1 MGRYKLY
8 CTFGTKVCITFCQT
22 LFTIIIVI
30 IIIMVTEL
38 GGVQFGLNSYL
49 GFQKQTRPGHLF
61 DLKSQVWLQTKIAW
75 HKVEWPILSMKESIR
90 SHGSCINQ
98 NKYPF
103 PRTWLQLQWF
113 PAGTSI
119 RKDWPLPLYY
129 IYFEIA
135 QFSFMIITTVVS
147 EGISLD
153 SWGIVVMEQVALEEI
168 NEMISASQMQNNS
181 SKCII
186 EYLCLANAK

>member
-1 MGRYKLY
+1 MRYLAWNCELKTRLSDIVSHL
-8 CTFGTKVCITFCQT
+8 CNNCRQQVEKILL
-22 LFTIIIVI
+22 LFSFFLI
-30 IIIMVTEL
+30 L
-38 GGVQFGLNSYL
+38 FSYD
-49 GFQKQTRPGHLF
+49 HL
-61 DLKSQVWLQTKIAW
+61 
-75 HKVEWPILSMKESIR
+75 WPILSMRESIR

-103 PRTWLQLQWF
+103 PRTWLQLQWY
-113 PAGTSI
+113 PCRHIKII
-119 RKDWPLPLYY
+119 RKNWPLPLYY

-135 QFSFMIITTVVS
+135 QFSLMIITTVVS

-168 NEMISASQMQNNS
+168 NAMISASQTQNNS